1 MRLPPDQRRLVA
13 ALVQLFDA
21 ADVGPTKVLE
31 THISYVLLTG
41 AHAYKIKKAVEFPF
55 VDFRTLDARRLFCEQ
70 ELRLNRRLAPGL
82 YVDVVAITGTE
93 HAPALNGGGPAIEYA
108 VKMREFPQDALA
120 SALLERGELAT
131 ADIDALARTIADFHQ
146 AIHVATPE
154 GGHGTPAGIL
164 RLALQNV
171 AEIDRL
177 ATSEAD
183 HMRVAQLR
191 AWTEREHSL
200 REDVLQRRLEQGF
213 VRECHGDLH
222 LGNIAR
228 VHDELVVFD
237 GIEFNDE
244 LRWIDTM
251 SEIAFTVMDLEDRG
265 RADLAHRFQ
274 NAYLERTGD
283 YAGLGVLSFYLV
295 YRALV
300 RAKVTLLQ
308 AAREERSAATSMSQ
322 GECATSVSRG
332 ERAASMSRGQCA
344 ASMSQE
350 ASDYLALAAKYA
362 GFARPALI
370 ITCGLSGSGKT
381 TVSQALLE
389 RIGAVRVRSDVE
401 RKRMRGMSPLSR
413 SSGDVDEGLYAPAE
427 TRATYERVREL
438 ARTIVEAGRTV
449 VVDASFLRRSQRES
463 FRALAAELGVP
474 FGLLALEAPQA
485 TLRERICKRRAAN
498 SDASDADLA
507 VLAHQIATYEP
518 LTADE
523 RVCAIDGAAV
533 LEFCALASATCK
545 GRETQWPWNLYPA
558 CPLGADCGSD

>member
-1 MRLPPDQRRLVA
+1 VRVAPDQGRLVA
-13 ALVQLFDA
+13 ALVQWLDA

-146 AIHVATPE
+146 AIHVAAAE
-154 GGHGTPAGIL
+154 GGHGAPAGIL

-200 REDVLQRRLEQGF
+200 RKDVLQRRLEQGF

-308 AAREERSAATSMSQ
+308 TAREERSAATSLSR
-322 GECATSVSRG
+322 GGCATT
-332 ERAASMSRGQCA
+332 
-344 ASMSQE
+344 MSQE
-350 ASDYLALAAKYA
+350 VSDYLALAAKYA
-362 GFARPALI
+362 RTPRPALI

-485 TLRERICKRRAAN
+485 TLRERICNRRAAS